1 MISSSTVGGTVAM
14 FVHNTTLRVRC
25 VVLGAL
31 VLPACLALVAPAFG
45 AGPAWRVDA
54 ISNSTVA
61 PDSDLAYLVQV
72 TNVGDADTSGVYE
85 VVASLP
91 AHVTAVSF
99 RDDENAPFPFVC
111 EGNGPGSAPSILG
124 ASVVTCKNPAN
135 LSRHV
140 RGSFALTV
148 HVDQQAP
155 ETITSAFS
163 VSGGNAGSASTVNAT
178 RVTSTTPRF
187 GIAAFD
193 GQVNADAA
201 GDPFTQAG
209 GHPYSA
215 STSIDMESM
224 TNANPLIGPDWP
236 VEATKD
242 VQVELPPGF
251 VGYPAGIAQCT
262 AIQLAGTGG
271 VTPRVGCPS
280 ESQVG
285 TILVRLNTD
294 GTGDALGPL
303 AVYNMV
309 APPNV
314 AARFGFNL
322 LGNVVTFDAHLRS
335 DGDYGVTVD
344 ASNISEGLDVT
355 GNTVTFWGVP
365 SDPSHD
371 NERGCPG
378 VVGPFDVSVP
388 GPSCASHAQPV
399 AFLRNP
405 TACTAPGVGLPA
417 TVRADSWAQPGVFEE
432 STFIS
437 HLPPGYPSP
446 RSEWGAPQGPTGCEK
461 EPFTPTLTATPSTPV
476 QAGAPSGFSFD
487 LAVPQS
493 QDPNTIGEADLKKTV
508 VTFPMG
514 VRLSGSA
521 ASGLGACSP
530 SQIGLIGTGF
540 PAPNPIHFSQG
551 EPSCPSSSR
560 LGSVKI
566 VTPLLETPL
575 GGSVYLA
582 TPHENPFGSL
592 VAVYLVVKG
601 PGFFVKLPGKV
612 DLDPG
617 TGQITTT
624 FDNNPQLPFS
634 DLRLDLDGGTRAP
647 LSLPAA
653 CGTYTTTSTMTSWSG
668 ATVTSNSSFTVGEGE
683 NGTPCP
689 APTSFSP
696 GFLAQSENP
705 VAGGFSPFDLRLSRN
720 DADSEFASLS
730 SLTLPPGM
738 LANVASVG
746 ARCTIAQADAAACPA
761 STRIGSVTVG
771 AGAGPSPFYLGG
783 DVYLT
788 DSYKGAPF
796 GVAAI
801 VHAVAGP
808 FDLGWVVVKGAIQ
821 IHDDGS
827 ATVLTDPFPT
837 ILQGIPLQI
846 RDVRVSL
853 DRPGFTFNPTSCNP
867 LQVGGLL
874 AATQGQ
880 SVALNTRFQVGGC
893 AALSFK
899 PVFTVSTAGKTSK
912 ASGASLHVH
921 LATHEGP
928 TNPSAPG
935 ESNIAKVDVQLPVV
949 LPARLPT
956 LQKACTDTQ
965 FAKDPA
971 GCPAGSFVGTA
982 VAHTPI
988 LASALSGPAILVS
1001 HGGQAF
1007 PDLVLILQGEGVQ
1020 INLTGHTQIKKGIT
1034 YSRFETVPDAPVSS
1048 FDMTLPAG
1056 PHGVLTTD
1064 VPGRNLCMNTKTVTV
1079 TKRVTRRVHGHT
1091 KKVTVKAKKAVA
1103 APLLMPTT
1111 ITAQNGAV
1119 LTQTT
1124 KIAVTGCVKHKAPKA
1139 KKATRTRNTGRA
1151 GKRS

>member
-1 MISSSTVGGTVAM
+1 MHI
-14 FVHNTTLRVRC
+14 HHTLRVRC
-25 VVLGAL
+25 AVLVAL
-31 VLPACLALVAPAFG
+31 VLLACLALVAPALG

-54 ISNSTVA
+54 ISDSTVA
-61 PDSDLAYLVQV
+61 PNGDLAYLVQV
-72 TNVGDADTSGVYE
+72 TNVGETNASGAYQ
-85 VVASLP
+85 VVATLP
-91 AHVTAVSF
+91 AHVSAVSAQ
-99 RDDENAPFPFVC
+99 DDGNAAFPFEC
-111 EGNGPGSAPSILG
+111 EGNGPGPAPSISG
-124 ASVVTCKNPAN
+124 ASVVTCANPAN
-135 LSRHV
+135 VGRHKRV
-140 RGSFALTV
+140 SLTLTV
-148 HVDQQAP
+148 HVDPQAP
-155 ETITSAFS
+155 EIVTSAFA
-163 VSGGNAGSASTVNAT
+163 VSGGNAGSASTVDAT
-178 RVTSTTPRF
+178 RVTSATPQF

-193 GQVNADAA
+193 GEVDADAA

-215 STSIDMESM
+215 STSIDFESM
-224 TNANPLIGPDWP
+224 TNSNPFIGSDWP
-236 VEATKD
+236 VAATKD
-242 VQVELPPGF
+242 IHAELPPGF
-251 VGYPAGIAQCT
+251 VGYPAGVARCT
-262 AIQLAGTGG
+262 AIQLAGSGG
-271 VTPRVGCPS
+271 AVSPRVNCPS
-280 ESQVG
+280 ESQIG
-285 TILVRLNTD
+285 TILVRLNTL
-294 GTGDALGPL
+294 GAGYVLGPIG
-303 AVYNMV
+303 VYNMV

-322 LGNVVTFDAHLRS
+322 LANVVTLDARLRS
-335 DGDYGVTVD
+335 DGDYGITVD

-355 GNTVTFWGVP
+355 GSTVTFWGVP

-371 NERGCPG
+371 NERACPE
-378 VVGPFDVSVP
+378 VVGPFDTSTP

-405 TACTAPGVGLPA
+405 TSCTAPGVGLPTTA
-417 TVRADSWAQPGVFEE
+417 RADSWAEPGVFDE

-446 RSEWGAPQGPTGCEK
+446 RSDWGAPQGTTGCDK
-461 EPFTPTLTATPSTPV
+461 EPFSPTLTATPSTPV

-575 GGSVYLA
+575 SGSVYLA

-601 PGFFVKLPGKV
+601 PGFYVKLPGKV
-612 DLDPG
+612 DLDPS

-668 ATVTSNSSFTVGEGE
+668 ASVTSNSSFTVGEGE
-683 NGTPCP
+683 NGASCP
-689 APTSFSP
+689 SPSFAP

-720 DADSEFASLS
+720 DADGEFASLS
-730 SLTLPPGM
+730 SLALPAGM

-788 DSYKGAPF
+788 DSYKGQPF
-796 GVAAI
+796 GVAVI

-808 FDLGWVVVKGAIQ
+808 FDLGYVVVKGAIQ

-853 DRPGFTFNPTSCNP
+853 DRQGFTFNPTSCNP

-880 SVALNTRFQVGGC
+880 SVALDSRFQVGGC

-928 TNPSAPG
+928 TSPSAPG

-971 GCPAGSFVGTA
+971 GCPEGSFVGTA

-1020 INLTGHTQIKKGIT
+1020 IDLTGHTQIKKGIT

-1048 FDMTLPAG
+1048 FDLTLPAG

-1064 VPGRNLCMNTKTVTV
+1064 VPGRNLCTNTKTVTV
-1079 TKRVTRRVHGHT
+1079 TKRVTRRVHGHSR
-1091 KKVTVKAKKAVA
+1091 KVTVKARKVVA

-1139 KKATRTRNTGRA
+1139 KKTSRRRNAGRA

>member
-1 MISSSTVGGTVAM
+1 MY
-14 FVHNTTLRVRC
+14 VHHVLRVRRA
-25 VVLGAL
+25 VLGAL
-31 VLPACLALVAPAFG
+31 VLLVCLVVVAPAFG
-45 AGPAWRVDA
+45 ASPAWRVDA

-72 TNVGDADTSGVYE
+72 TNVGETNTSGEYKVL
-85 VVASLP
+85 ATLP
-91 AHVTAVSF
+91 AHVSAVSF
-99 RDDENAPFPFVC
+99 HDDENAAFPFVC
-111 EGNGPGSAPSILG
+111 EGNGPGPAPSILG
-124 ASVVTCKNPAN
+124 ASVVTCVEPAN
-135 LSRHV
+135 LGRHK
-140 RGSFALTV
+140 RASFALTV
-148 HVDQQAP
+148 HVDSGAP
-155 ETITSAFS
+155 GTITSAFA
-163 VSGGNAGSASTVNAT
+163 VTGGNAGSASTVDTT
-178 RVTSTTPRF
+178 RVTGATPRF

-193 GQVNADAA
+193 GEVNADAE

-215 STSIDMESM
+215 STSIDFESM

-236 VEATKD
+236 VAATKD
-242 VQVELPPGF
+242 IQVALPPGF
-251 VGYPAGIAQCT
+251 VGFPAGVAQCT
-262 AIQLAGTGG
+262 AIQLAGEGG
-271 VTPRVGCPS
+271 AVSPRVNCPS
-280 ESQVG
+280 ESQIG
-285 TILVRLNTD
+285 TILVRLNTL
-294 GTGDALGPL
+294 GTGDVLGPIP
-303 AVYNMV
+303 VYNMV

-314 AARFGFNL
+314 PARFGFNL
-322 LGNVVTFDAHLRS
+322 LANVVTLDARLRS

-355 GNTVTFWGVP
+355 GSTVTFWSVP

-371 NERGCPG
+371 DERGCPE
-378 VVGPFDVSVP
+378 VVGPFDTASP
-388 GPSCASHAQPV
+388 GPSCVSHAQPV

-405 TACTAPGVGLPA
+405 TSCTPAGVGLSTA
-417 TVRADSWAQPGVFEE
+417 VRADSWSEPGVFDEA
-432 STFIS
+432 TFIS
-437 HLPPGYPSP
+437 HLPPNYPSP
-446 RSEWGAPQGPTGCEK
+446 RSDWGAPQGPTGCEK
-461 EPFTPTLTATPSTPV
+461 EPFTPALTATPSTPV

-508 VTFPMG
+508 VRFPAG

-521 ASGLGACSP
+521 AAGLGACSP
-530 SQIGLIGTGF
+530 GQIGLIGTGF
-540 PAPNPIHFSQG
+540 PEPNPIHFSQG

-575 GGSVYLA
+575 SGSVYLA

-601 PGFFVKLPGKV
+601 PGFYVKLPGRV
-612 DLDPG
+612 DLDPS

-634 DLRLDLDGGTRAP
+634 DLKLELDGGTRAP
-647 LSLPAA
+647 LSLPSA
-653 CGTYTTTSTMTSWSG
+653 CGTYTTTTTMTSWSG
-668 ATVTSNSSFTVGEGE
+668 KTVTSNSSFTVGEGE
-683 NGTPCP
+683 NGTSCP
-689 APTSFSP
+689 VPSFSP

-720 DADSEFASLS
+720 DADGELAALS
-730 SLTLPPGM
+730 SLSLPPGM
-738 LANVASVG
+738 LADVASVG
-746 ARCTIAQADAAACPA
+746 TRCTIVQADAAACPA

-788 DSYKGAPF
+788 DSYKGNPF
-796 GVAAI
+796 GVAVI

-808 FDLGWVVVKGAIQ
+808 FDLGYVVVKGAIQ

-837 ILQGIPLQI
+837 ILQGIPLQV

-880 SVALNTRFQVGGC
+880 TVALDSRFQVGGC

-899 PVFTVSTAGKTSK
+899 PSFTVSTAGKTSK
-912 ASGASLHVH
+912 ASGVSLHVH

-935 ESNIAKVDVQLPVV
+935 ESNIAKVDVQLPIV

-971 GCPAGSFVGTA
+971 GCPEGSFVGTA
-982 VAHTPI
+982 IAHTPI

-1048 FDMTLPAG
+1048 FDLTLPAG

-1064 VPGRNLCMNTKTVTV
+1064 VPGRNLCTNTKTVTV
-1079 TKRVTRRVHGHT
+1079 TKRVTRRAHGHT
-1091 KKVTVKAKKAVA
+1091 RKVTVKAKKAVA

-1111 ITAQNGAV
+1111 ITAQNGMV

-1139 KKATRTRNTGRA
+1139 KKATRRRNTGRA

>member
-1 MISSSTVGGTVAM
+1 M
-14 FVHNTTLRVRC
+14 NTHSVLRVRC
-25 VVLGAL
+25 AVLGVFVFL
-31 VLPACLALVAPAFG
+31 ACLAVVAPAFG
-45 AGPAWRVDA
+45 AGPVWRVD
-54 ISNSTVA
+54 SLSSSTVA
-61 PDSDLAYLVQV
+61 RGDDFTYLLQV
-72 TNVGDADTSGVYE
+72 TNVGDGASSGQTE
-85 VVASLP
+85 LTASLP
-91 AHVTAVSF
+91 TGVTAVSVPDLF
-99 RDDENAPFPFVC
+99 HNGFWECTGD
-111 EGNGPGSAPSILG
+111 GPGPAPKILG
-124 ASVVTCKNPAN
+124 ASVVTCTNPAPT
-135 LSRHV
+135 LAHRVGIAGPILDVQTPS
-140 RGSFALTV
+140 LTV
-148 HVDQQAP
+148 HVGA
-155 ETITSAFS
+155 SAAGRIESSFT
-163 VSGGNAGSASTVNAT
+163 VSGGGAAPATTVDPT
-178 RVTSTTPRF
+178 TVTDAAPAF
-187 GIAAFD
+187 GIDAFD
-193 GQVNADAA
+193 GEAAADQA
-201 GDPFTQAG
+201 GNPFTQAA

-215 STSIDMESM
+215 STSLDYETE
-224 TNANPLIGPDWP
+224 TNSNPLIGPAWP
-236 VEATKD
+236 VQATKD
-242 VQVELPPGF
+242 VTVELPPGF
-251 VGYPAGIAQCT
+251 VGAPTVAAQCS
-262 AIQLAGTGG
+262 ALQLAGFGG
-271 VTPRVGCPS
+271 VTPRIECPS

-285 TILVRLNTD
+285 TVLLRVS
-294 GTGDALGPL
+294 TGGAGNVLGPL

-309 APPNV
+309 PPSNV
-314 AARFGFNL
+314 AARFGFNVA
-322 LGNVVTFDAHLRS
+322 GTVVTLDGSVRS
-335 DGDYGVTVD
+335 DSDYGITIT
-344 ASNISEGLDVT
+344 ARNISEGLDIAGST
-355 GNTVTFWGVP
+355 FTFWGVP
-365 SDPSHD
+365 ADPSHD
-371 NERGCPG
+371 NERACPG
-378 VVGPFDVSVP
+378 FTGPFDPTVS
-388 GPSCASHAQPV
+388 GPTCPSHAAPG

-405 TACTAPGVGLPA
+405 TSCSGETTGLKT
-417 TVRADSWAQPGVFEE
+417 TVRIDSWAEPGVFRE
-432 STFIS
+432 SHFDS
-437 HLPPGYPSP
+437 HLPPGYPRVP
-446 RSEWGAPQGPTGCEK
+446 SEWGAPQGTTGCDK
-461 EPFTPTLTATPSTPV
+461 VPFTPTLTATPTIPA
-476 QAGAPSGFSFD
+476 QAGAPTGFSFD
-487 LAVPQS
+487 LALPQS

-508 VTFPMG
+508 VTLPAG
-514 VRLSGSA
+514 VRLSGA
-521 ASGLGACSP
+521 GATGLGACSP
-530 SQIGLIGTGF
+530 AQIGLIGTGF
-540 PAPNPIHFSQG
+540 PAPNPIHFNQG

-566 VTPLLETPL
+566 ITPLLETPL
-575 GGSVYLA
+575 SGSVYLA

-601 PGFFVKLPGKV
+601 PGFYVKLPGKV
-612 DLDPG
+612 DLDPS

-668 ATVTSNSSFTVGEGE
+668 ASVTSNSSFTVGEGE

-689 APTSFSP
+689 SPTSFAP

-720 DADSEFASLS
+720 DTDSEFASLS

-746 ARCTIAQADAAACPA
+746 TRCTIIQADAAACPA

-783 DVYLT
+783 GVYLT
-788 DSYKGAPF
+788 DSYKGEPF
-796 GVAAI
+796 GVAVV

-808 FDLGWVVVKGAIQ
+808 FDLGYVVVKGAIQ

-880 SVALNTRFQVGGC
+880 SVVLGSRFQVGGC

-899 PVFTVSTAGKTSK
+899 PSFTVSTAGKTSK

-928 TNPSAPG
+928 TSPSAPG

-956 LQKACTDTQ
+956 LQKACTDAQ

-971 GCPAGSFVGTA
+971 GCPEGSFVGTA
-982 VAHTPI
+982 IAHTPI
-988 LASALSGPAILVS
+988 LTSPLSGPAILVS

-1048 FDMTLPAG
+1048 FDLTLPAG

-1064 VPGRNLCMNTKTVTV
+1064 VPGRNLCTNTKTVTV

-1091 KKVTVKAKKAVA
+1091 RKVTVKAKKAVA

-1111 ITAQNGAV
+1111 ITAQNGMV

-1124 KIAVTGCVKHKAPKA
+1124 KIAVTGCVKAKGKA
-1139 KKATRTRNTGRA
+1139 KKAKAGKGHGKARA
-1151 GKRS
+1151 GR

>member
-1 MISSSTVGGTVAM
+1 MTRTSFSIR
-14 FVHNTTLRVRC
+14 FVCLP
-25 VVLGAL
+25 VVLGAFFLL
-31 VLPACLALVAPAFG
+31 VSSAAAVTGPRWEIDSLA
-45 AGPAWRVDA
+45 
-54 ISNSTVA
+54 NSTVA
-61 PDSDLAYLVQV
+61 AGGQLDYLLQV
-72 TNVGDADTSGVYE
+72 ENLGGADTEGEVTLTATLPVGVTGVAFISGEGASFGCVGD
-85 VVASLP
+85 
-91 AHVTAVSF
+91 
-99 RDDENAPFPFVC
+99 
-111 EGNGPGSAPSILG
+111 GPGGPPGVEG
-124 ASVVTCKNPAN
+124 ASVVTCTAPVSVHAHRRFTGT
-135 LSRHV
+135 LRV
-140 RGSFALTV
+140 RVAGSAAASV
-148 HVDQQAP
+148 V
-155 ETITSAFS
+155 SVFS
-163 VSGGNAGSASTVNAT
+163 VSGAGGGSASTLDPT
-178 RVTSTTPRF
+178 RVTGAAPVF
-187 GIAAFD
+187 GVDAFD
-193 GQVNADAA
+193 GEVSDEA
-201 GDPFTQAG
+201 GVPFTQAG

-215 STSIDMESM
+215 STALDFESE
-224 TNANPLIGPDWP
+224 TNANPLIGEVWP
-236 VEATKD
+236 VQATKD
-242 VQVELPPGF
+242 VTVELPAGF
-251 VGYPAGIAQCT
+251 VGDPTVAERCT
-262 AIQLAGTGG
+262 AVQLAGSSGNFIP
-271 VTPRVGCPS
+271 VINCPS

-285 TILVRLNTD
+285 TVRLRVNMS
-294 GTGDALGPL
+294 GAAYSVGPI

-314 AARFGFNL
+314 AARFGFNV
-322 LGNVVTFDAHLRS
+322 LGTVVTLDGSVRS
-335 DGDYGVTVD
+335 DSDYGVTISARD
-344 ASNISEGLDVT
+344 ISEGLDIVGST
-355 GNTVTFWGVP
+355 FTFWGVP
-365 SDPSHD
+365 ADASHD
-371 NERGCPG
+371 NERACPG
-378 VVGPFDVSVP
+378 VPGPFDPSFV
-388 GPSCASHAQPV
+388 GPSCASHALPRS
-399 AFLRNP
+399 FLRNP
-405 TACTAPGVGLPA
+405 TGCTGETSGLTT
-417 TVRADSWAQPGVFEE
+417 TVRVDSWAEPDVVRE
-432 STFIS
+432 SHFTS
-437 HLPPGYPSP
+437 HLAPGYPHP
-446 RSEWGAPQGPTGCEK
+446 PSEWGAPQGPTGCTK
-461 EPFTPTLTATPSTPV
+461 VPFTPTLTATPSTPA

-487 LAVPQS
+487 LAVPQTS
-493 QDPNTIGEADLKKTV
+493 DPNTIGQADLKKTV
-508 VTFPMG
+508 VTLPRG
-514 VRLSGSA
+514 VRLSGA
-521 ASGLGACSP
+521 GATGLGACTP
-530 SQIGLIGTGF
+530 AQIGFIGGGF
-540 PAPNPIHFSQG
+540 PAPNPIHFNTA
-551 EPSCPSSSR
+551 EPACPSSSR

-566 VTPLLETPL
+566 ITPLLETPL
-575 GGSVYLA
+575 SGSVYLA

-612 DLDPG
+612 ELDPS

-647 LSLPAA
+647 LSLPSA

-668 ATVTSNSSFTVGEGE
+668 ASVTSNSSFTVGEGE

-689 APTSFSP
+689 APSFAP

-720 DADSEFASLS
+720 DTDGEFASLS
-730 SLTLPPGM
+730 SLTLPAGM

-796 GVAAI
+796 GVAVI

-880 SVALNTRFQVGGC
+880 SVALDSRFQVGGC

-928 TNPSAPG
+928 TSPSAPG

-971 GCPAGSFVGTA
+971 GCPEGSFVGTA

-988 LASALSGPAILVS
+988 LASPLSGPAILVS

-1020 INLTGHTQIKKGIT
+1020 IDLTGHTQIKKGIT

-1048 FDMTLPAG
+1048 FDLTLPAG

-1064 VPGRNLCMNTKTVTV
+1064 VPGRNLCTNTKTVTV
-1079 TKRVTRRVHGHT
+1079 TKRVTRRVHGHSR
-1091 KKVTVKAKKAVA
+1091 KVTVKARKVVA

-1111 ITAQNGAV
+1111 ITAQNGMV

-1139 KKATRTRNTGRA
+1139 KRA
-1151 GKRS
+1151 GKGGGKR